1 MNNSSAVMTGLQHNE
16 FQLRFGDVYR
26 VPVLSIDMEHISETV
41 KTKIME
47 ATKKVKINKKEAK
60 KAKEGEE
67 EESDDELASMADD
80 CYEILGSDEERQKV
94 LHVVEKNG
102 KTSSK
107 TSRSSAKASIDP
119 AVKKETVKK
128 NNEISRTVINTLIS
142 DALKKAQKAHK
153 SLRCTDQ
160 LKQAFEGSKKTQR
173 ECTKFLNKLAES
185 NKMGKTLSF
194 SHELET
200 VKELKTQLTKSVKAV
215 EQLDEIAQGM
225 NEEEMENAF
234 DLVRKSKQRFECR
247 LRG

>member
-16 FQLRFGDVYR
+16 FQPRFGDVYR

-47 ATKKVKINKKEAK
+47 ATKKVKVNKKEAK

-67 EESDDELASMADD
+67 EESDDDLASMADD
-80 CYEILGSDEERQKV
+80 CYEILDSDEERQKV
-94 LHVVEKNG
+94 VHVMEKNG
-102 KTSSK
+102 KPK
-107 TSRSSAKASIDP
+107 SSAKACSIDP

-128 NNEISRTVINTLIS
+128 NNEISRTVKKINTLIS

-160 LKQAFEGSKKTQR
+160 LKQAFEGSKKIQR
-173 ECTKFLNKLAES
+173 ECTKVLNKLAES

-200 VKELKTQLTKSVKAV
+200 VKELKTQLPKSAKAV

-234 DLVRKSKQRFECR
+234 DLVRKSKKREATA
-247 LRG
+247 LNVD

>member
-1 MNNSSAVMTGLQHNE
+1 MTGLQHNE

-41 KTKIME
+41 KTKMME

-67 EESDDELASMADD
+67 EESHDDLASMADD
-80 CYEILGSDEERQKV
+80 CYYEILDSDEERQKV
-94 LHVVEKNG
+94 VHVMEKNG
-102 KTSSK
+102 KSK
-107 TSRSSAKASIDP
+107 SSAKACSIDP

-128 NNEISRTVINTLIS
+128 NNEISRTVKKVNTLIS

-160 LKQAFEGSKKTQR
+160 LKQAFEGSKKIQR

-200 VKELKTQLTKSVKAV
+200 VKELKTQLTKSAKAV

-234 DLVRKSKQRFECR
+234 ALVRKSKKREATA
-247 LRG
+247 LNVD

>member
-1 MNNSSAVMTGLQHNE
+1 MTGLQHNE

-41 KTKIME
+41 KTKMME

-67 EESDDELASMADD
+67 EESDDDLASMAEG
-80 CYEILGSDEERQKV
+80 CYEILDSDEERQKV
-94 LHVVEKNG
+94 VHVVEKNG
-102 KTSSK
+102 KTSK
-107 TSRSSAKASIDP
+107 SSAKASIDP

-128 NNEISRTVINTLIS
+128 NNEISRTVKKINTLLS
-142 DALKKAQKAHK
+142 DALKKAQKAYK

-160 LKQAFEGSKKTQR
+160 LKQAFDGSKKIQR

-200 VKELKTQLTKSVKAV
+200 VKELKTQLTKSAKAV
-215 EQLDEIAQGM
+215 EQLDEIAQSM
-225 NEEEMENAF
+225 NEEEMESAF
-234 DLVRKSKQRFECR
+234 DLVRKSKKREATAQNVDWEAEVF
-247 LRG
+247 